1 MIFHVN
7 IYYAVIIAWG
17 LFYLA
22 MSFSSIPG
30 VPWTSCDN
38 WWNSEHCYDPL
49 LATTSPAP
57 TNGSD
62 GTTVALSTP
71 WGVNATMSDDVTDT
85 TPLTTM
91 AAVLVDERKSSVEEY
106 WE

>member
-38 WWNSEHCYDPL
+38 WWNTEHCYDPL
-49 LATTSPAP
+49 ATNQT
-57 TNGSD
+57 
-62 GTTVALSTP
+62 TTVDVSMTTP
-71 WGVNATMSDDVTDT
+71 WGVNASEVET
-85 TPLTTM
+85 TSMMT
-91 AAVLVDERKSSVEEY
+91 LVNERRSSVEEY